1 MKHWKLRLE
10 GILIWW
16 RDESK
21 MIGQPLRCALIRI
34 DVKNELVDN

>member
-21 MIGQPLRCALIRI
+21 IIEPLRCALIRI
-34 DVKNELVDN
+34 DVKHELVDN